1 MFQILNDYTVSG
13 FINLFARRT
22 AHKVNYHLRNRDTD
36 LRLPKLKTEFP
47 KGSFKFSGFKFSGAM
62 LQNQVLHE
70 AKLTSQPLH

>member
-22 AHKVNYHLRNRDTD
+22 AHQVNYHLRNRDTD

-47 KGSFKFSGFKFSGAM
+47 KGSFKFSGAM
-62 LQNQVLHE
+62 LQNQLLHE
-70 AKLTSQPLH
+70 AKITSQPLH